1 MERRSSKALLNR
13 KSIMRLAVTI
23 CVAEFAFRWVYFRG
37 RQDYFS
43 IYHRFDAL
51 IYGAI
56 AALLFYRLVG
66 RRRLLV
72 VTAALSLSLI
82 LVILWRA
89 TPFLGLDLRDD
100 PVAMIFGLPLL
111 AIFVGSVVCLIVMES
126 GSHHPI
132 GGRFDPGRCEP
143 SES

>member
-37 RQDYFS
+37 RQDYYS

-56 AALLFYRLVG
+56 AHCFSI
-66 RRRLLV
+66 
-72 VTAALSLSLI
+72 T
-82 LVILWRA
+82 W
-89 TPFLGLDLRDD
+89 
-100 PVAMIFGLPLL
+100 
-111 AIFVGSVVCLIVMES
+111 
-126 GSHHPI
+126 
-132 GGRFDPGRCEP
+132 
-143 SES
+143 